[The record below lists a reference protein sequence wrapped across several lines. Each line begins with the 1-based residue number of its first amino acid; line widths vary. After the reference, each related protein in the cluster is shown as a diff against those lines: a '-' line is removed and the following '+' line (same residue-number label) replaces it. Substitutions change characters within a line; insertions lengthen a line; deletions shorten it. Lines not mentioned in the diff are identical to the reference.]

1 MPHRAITKAEH
12 KVHLFVA
19 PEQDRQIDQW
29 MESDGL
35 GLTFTQMTEGG
46 Y

>member
-1 MPHRAITKAEH
+1 MSHRAITRAGH

-19 PEQDRQIDQW
+19 PEQYRQIDEW

-35 GLTFTQMTEGG
+35 GLTFTHMTKGG